1 MVEQVT
7 AFFSDNW
14 LALLTIINSVFLAF
28 GVKWYDKKIQSS
40 VNKEIEFYKSILNK
54 EIEEYK
60 INLNILYYKKSSYS
74 KIETKVLKE
83 LWSHFIDLFY
93 NFQNS
98 MKAFKTY
105 PDVNSMSFIELNEYI
120 DDIDGITES
129 QKERILKSNDK
140 QKEIQILLNWISL
153 VKTKEYYNNCVEYLD
168 KNSVFVSPK
177 IKEKFNL
184 ISKKMREN
192 INDYDIR
199 LRDMFAHREEHVYKT
214 YSNVLEE
221 VENIKKEIEKEIQQ
235 IFFPDNIA

>member
-1 MVEQVT
+1 M
-7 AFFSDNW
+7 
-14 LALLTIINSVFLAF
+14 
-28 GVKWYDKKIQSS
+28 
-40 VNKEIEFYKSILNK
+40 
-54 EIEEYK
+54 
-60 INLNILYYKKSSYS
+60 
-74 KIETKVLKE
+74 
-83 LWSHFIDLFY
+83 
-93 NFQNS
+93 
-98 MKAFKTY
+98 
-105 PDVNSMSFIELNEYI
+105 
-120 DDIDGITES
+120 
-129 QKERILKSNDK
+129 
-140 QKEIQILLNWISL
+140 NWISL
-153 VKTKEYYNNCVEYLD
+153 VKTKEYYNNCVEYLE